1 MKVFFAIALTLQ
13 AALAAASCFEKTQCV
28 PFDQSADSELSP
40 TEMRQR
46 GTLCLSEA
54 EELRSRRGSRHA
66 CFRPLDSMGISYFN
80 KAGVREFD
88 LEQKAIQERNE
99 LSNAQYLREQQEY
112 EREMERY
119 NRERAQWERECAAYR
134 AATGRNCQ

>member
-1 MKVFFAIALTLQ
+1 MKVLIAIALTLQ
-13 AALAAASCFEKTQCV
+13 ATIAAASCFENTQCV
-28 PFDQSADSELSP
+28 PYNESADANISP

-54 EELRSRRGSRHA
+54 EELRARRGSRHA

-80 KAGVREFD
+80 KASVREFD
-88 LEQKAIQERNE
+88 LEQQAHQAIVEASNE
-99 LSNAQYLREQQEY
+99 QYLREQQEY